1 MRCCK
6 IAFCECVAVRNA
18 ARAQRLVELDGDLV
32 PLLQSHM
39 KEGGGTPCTNTPW
52 WGETDDVRQR
62 KLNRMVAVRQ
72 HEGGQDGTGSE
83 VKTKVTVK
91 STTWPPGSLLRS
103 PLGLLPFPQSHL
115 KTSMYSKTLDV
126 TAEHTPY
133 KYGHMQL

>member
-1 MRCCK
+1 MYCCK
-6 IAFCECVAVRNA
+6 IACCECVAVRNA

-39 KEGGGTPCTNTPW
+39 KEGGGTPRTNTPW

-103 PLGLLPFPQSHL
+103 PLGLFPFPQNHF
-115 KTSMYSKTLDV
+115 KDIDV
-126 TAEHTPY
+126 
-133 KYGHMQL
+133 QQSF